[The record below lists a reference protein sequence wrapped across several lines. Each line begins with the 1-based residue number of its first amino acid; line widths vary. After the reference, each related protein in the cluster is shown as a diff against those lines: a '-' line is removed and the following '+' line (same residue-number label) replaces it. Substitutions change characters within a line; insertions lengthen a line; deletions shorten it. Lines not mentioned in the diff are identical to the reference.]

1 MKISYI
7 VPVYNVAN
15 YIAACLES
23 LINQTID
30 EKEII
35 IINDGSTDNSLNIC
49 NEYSQRH
56 DFIKVFS
63 NEKNRGPSIAR
74 NRGLDRASGKYIQF
88 IDSDDFININS
99 GELFYS
105 LCEKYNLDMLRGKFH
120 IVFDETKEIVS
131 GEDYSKI
138 SCLNKPLYARDLFA
152 NYIKSSCY
160 EVNPFLGFTKR
171 DFLIKNDIYFTPGVV
186 MEDNEFTLKVL
197 TKDKNAI
204 AMQLNYDFYTY
215 RKRKGSI
222 TTTPCLK
229 MIEDIIFLSQAMIE
243 YIKNQEFD
251 ETLNNYANRAVSTLV
266 YQAISIYG
274 YLDKENKRRA
284 TQLLPKE
291 LLLFAEKNPF
301 ADHQKMKLILFNH
314 YRVIVDIIYRIK
326 RMQEGIL

>member
-7 VPVYNVAN
+7 VPAYNVAN

-74 NRGLDRASGKYIQF
+74 NRG
-88 IDSDDFININS
+88 
-99 GELFYS
+99 
-105 LCEKYNLDMLRGKFH
+105 LDMLRGKFH